1 MKKFTKKCFSCF
13 IVACLSMACC
23 FVSFANDN
31 FPPGEIPKNSVYANL
46 PDPFDPNVQFSE
58 IENGIKDFILTR
70 ELGIEVGSE
79 AYVDLMY
86 SFLYGEIENI
96 SDITE
101 RYFYDYASVYVVEV
115 QKTLAMESK
124 RAKSNEDKTFD
135 IELNGTIEEI
145 KQKNSDAVNS
155 MLQIPENQP
164 AVQSA
169 NFNLSKAQ
177 AYAQAY
183 AHTWNPVYGH
193 FSSDCTNFA
202 SQILHAAGMPMVAG
216 RWQYNG
222 NEMAR
227 NTWNVAHYFME
238 YFGSERGYAYGGYTT
253 KAQVNANARPGDFL
267 GYMANDTNTI
277 WHVCFVQSK
286 SGGKIYITQHTRDTY
301 NEKWDNIN
309 ITNPSTYVINRF

>member
-1 MKKFTKKCFSCF
+1 MKKIMSCF
-13 IVACLSMACC
+13 LILCLSMSSVL
-23 FVSFANDN
+23 VSFANENQTIDEPQN
-31 FPPGEIPKNSVYANL
+31 EYVYDNL
-46 PDPFDPNVQFSE
+46 PNPFDSNVEFAE
-58 IENGIKDFILTR
+58 IEKGILDYINTSNL
-70 ELGIEVGSE
+70 EIEVGSE
-79 AYVDLMY
+79 EYVDLMY
-86 SFLYGEIENI
+86 SILYGEINNI
-96 SDITE
+96 SDVTD
-101 RYFYDYASVYVVEV
+101 RYFYDYASVYVFEV
-115 QKTLAMESK
+115 QKALALENT
-124 RAKSNEDKTFD
+124 RAKSNEDKTFA
-135 IELNGTIEEI
+135 IELEGTIEEI
-145 KQKNSDAVNS
+145 KQKNSHVVNS
-155 MLQIPENQP
+155 MLQTPENQP

-193 FSSDCTNFA
+193 FGSDCTNFA

-253 KAQVNANARPGDFL
+253 KAQVNANAQPGDFL
-267 GYMANDTNTI
+267 GYMANDTNII

-301 NEKWDNIN
+301 NEKWENIN
-309 ITNPSTYVINRF
+309 LERPSTYVINRF

>member
-1 MKKFTKKCFSCF
+1 M
-13 IVACLSMACC
+13 
-23 FVSFANDN
+23 
-31 FPPGEIPKNSVYANL
+31 
-46 PDPFDPNVQFSE
+46 
-58 IENGIKDFILTR
+58 
-70 ELGIEVGSE
+70 
-79 AYVDLMY
+79 DLMY
-86 SFLYGEIENI
+86 SFLYGKIENI

-135 IELNGTIEEI
+135 IELKGTIEEI
-145 KQKNSDAVNS
+145 KQKNSNAVNS
-155 MLQIPENQP
+155 MLQVPENQP
-164 AVQSA
+164 TVQSA
-169 NFNLSKAQ
+169 SFNLSKAQ

-301 NEKWDNIN
+301 NEKWDNVN
-309 ITNPSTYVINRF
+309 IKNPSTYVINRF